1 MPTAELNDSPKIE
14 SADLTLQGLL
24 KDFYC
29 VPDYQREYVWEEE
42 DVSQLLQDIYDEF
55 YEADGHPIQGPEYFI
70 GSIVACKSDNGV
82 YQLIDGQQRMTTIY
96 ITLCAIR
103 DHLKELGSEASS
115 VLTNC
120 IHDVDLDS
128 NGVET
133 ARFRLEL
140 QYEDSKGVLETIAEA
155 STPVDEIP
163 DETVSIE
170 HLKIAYQTVRTFLRE
185 RFDDDPAAIKQF
197 FGAFMNRVKL
207 IRIVTPRLSHAL
219 KVFETVNDRGV
230 GLTAVDLLKNLLFI
244 QTAEKTHPKLKNL
257 WKDFITRLE
266 KVKEK
271 PLRFLRYFVMSE
283 YEGDWNKPL
292 RAEQIYDWFRKNI
305 SLCKIDSDP
314 IGFVNLLKM
323 RAGVYENFLKGNDPH
338 GNPSH
343 HLQNIGIVAGRGARQ
358 HMIILL
364 AGTHLTPEGFNKL
377 AKAVE
382 SLFFCFIV
390 TKESTK
396 TLERWFGTWSAQLRA
411 AETDDDL
418 DDFIEE
424 HLYKAIRDREKA
436 FDFAI
441 RELKL
446 GRIQK
451 YKLKYVLAKLTQHIE
466 QEAWG
471 NPAYESLDLY
481 VNKKIEIEHILPNTP
496 KPNVRAAFDKPEEYD
511 DYKQK
516 LGNLILLEKVING
529 SNQNRPF
536 EEKVEVY
543 GQSKMLLTRS
553 LHEKP
558 SVGKNSSVNHAVE
571 MLPEFEGW
579 DSEAIDQRQESL
591 LELARKVWIED
602 ALG

>member
-1 MPTAELNDSPKIE
+1 MPNAELNESPKIE
-14 SADLTLQGLL
+14 SADLTLQALL

-55 YEADGHPIQGPEYFI
+55 YEADGHPVQGPEYFI
-70 GSIVACKSDNGV
+70 GSIVACKNDDGV

-96 ITLCAIR
+96 IALCAIR
-103 DHLKELGSEASS
+103 DHLHELGTTPGQ
-115 VLTNC
+115 VLTGC
-120 IHDVDLDS
+120 IHDVDLDAS
-128 NGVET
+128 GVET
-133 ARFRLEL
+133 ARYRLEL
-140 QYEDSKGVLETIAEA
+140 QYEDSRGVLETIAQA
-155 STPVDEIP
+155 STPVDDIP
-163 DETVSIE
+163 DDTVSIE
-170 HLKIAYQTVRTFLRE
+170 HLKVAYQTVRTFLRE
-185 RFDDDPAAIKQF
+185 RFDDDPAAAKQF

-219 KVFETVNDRGV
+219 KVFETINDRGV

-244 QTAEKTHPKLKNL
+244 QTTERSHPKLKNL

-266 KVKEK
+266 KVNEK

-305 SLCKIDSDP
+305 SRCGIDTDP
-314 IGFVNLLKM
+314 IGFVNLLKQ
-323 RAGVYENFLKGNDPH
+323 RAGVYENFLKANDPH
-338 GNPSH
+338 GNPNH
-343 HLQNIGIVAGRGARQ
+343 HLQNIGIVAGRAARQ

-364 AGTHLTPEGFNKL
+364 AGTQLDAGDFSKL
-377 AKAVE
+377 ARAVE
-382 SLFFCFIV
+382 NLLFCFIV

-396 TLERWFGTWSAQLRA
+396 TLERWFGQWATELRSVNGGSA
-411 AETDDDL
+411 L
-418 DDFIEE
+418 DQFIEA
-424 HLYKAIRDREKA
+424 HLYKEIRAREKA

-441 RELKL
+441 RELNY
-446 GRIQK
+446 GRMQK
-451 YKLKYVLAKLTQHIE
+451 YKLKYVLAKLTQFIE

-481 VNKKIEIEHILPNTP
+481 VNKKIEIEHILPQKP
-496 KPNVRAAFDKPEEYD
+496 KPEVRAAFDKPDEYD
-511 DYKQK
+511 IFKQK
-516 LGNLILLEKVING
+516 LGNLTLLEKVINS
-529 SNQNRPF
+529 SNNNRPF
-536 EEKVEVY
+536 DEKVQGY

-558 SVGKNSSVNHAVE
+558 SVGSNTTVNRAVE

-579 DSEAIDQRQESL
+579 DSEAIDIRQEAL
-591 LELARKVWIED
+591 LDLARRIWLDGAVE
-602 ALG
+602 

>member
-1 MPTAELNDSPKIE
+1 M
-14 SADLTLQGLL
+14 L

-115 VLTNC
+115 VLTSC

-140 QYEDSKGVLETIAEA
+140 QYEDSKDVLEKIAEA
-155 STPVDEIP
+155 STPVDQIP

-185 RFDDDPAAIKQF
+185 RFDDNPAAINQF

-257 WKDFITRLE
+257 WKDFISRLE

-283 YEGDWNKPL
+283 YDGDWNKPL

-314 IGFVNLLKM
+314 IGFVNLLKK
-323 RAGVYENFLKGNDPH
+323 RAGVYENFLKGNDPY

-411 AETDDDL
+411 AKTEDDL
-418 DDFIEE
+418 DVFIEE
-424 HLYKAIRDREKA
+424 HLYKAIREREKA

-441 RELKL
+441 RELTF

-451 YKLKYVLAKLTQHIE
+451 YKLKYVLAKITQHIE

-481 VNKKIEIEHILPNTP
+481 VNKKIEIEHILPNNP
-496 KPNVRAAFDKPEEYD
+496 KPNVRAAFDKPEEYN

-516 LGNLILLEKVING
+516 LGNLTLLEKVINS
-529 SNQNRPF
+529 SNQNRAF
-536 EEKVEVY
+536 EEKVKGY
-543 GQSKMLLTRS
+543 SQSKMLLTRS

-558 SVGKNSSVNHAVE
+558 SVGKHSSLNHAVE